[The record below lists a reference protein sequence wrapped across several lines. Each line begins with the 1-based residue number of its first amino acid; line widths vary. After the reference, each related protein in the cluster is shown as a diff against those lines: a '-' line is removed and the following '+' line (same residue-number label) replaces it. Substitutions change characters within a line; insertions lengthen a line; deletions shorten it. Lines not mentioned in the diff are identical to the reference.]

1 MTCDV
6 TQIYPETLLPR
17 WSVSWVW
24 TRPGISDLI
33 LQMSQK
39 NFIIFFPSN
48 SIFCKVYQNQIQ
60 PSFIQV
66 LRFLFVYF
74 LWKIKA
80 GKMLQFS
87 IITMIP
93 SYKIKHRE
101 TLKYKLF
108 RKNKSNS
115 ALCKQ
120 SIGNKKKTVPF
131 LESSCFRGRLETCF
145 NDKKHF

>member
-1 MTCDV
+1 MIYIVYDR
-6 TQIYPETLLPR
+6 QI
-17 WSVSWVW
+17 
-24 TRPGISDLI
+24 
-33 LQMSQK
+33 K
-39 NFIIFFPSN
+39 
-48 SIFCKVYQNQIQ
+48 
-60 PSFIQV
+60 PSFIYPSSAI
-66 LRFLFVYF
+66 FFFVYF

-115 ALCKQ
+115 AMCKQ
-120 SIGNKKKTVPF
+120 SIGNKKKTVP
-131 LESSCFRGRLETCF
+131 LVWGV
-145 NDKKHF
+145 NV